1 MVLRPGDNDRA
12 VIVLDWERSPSGWRT
27 FIHPRGSPNP
37 DRFDILG
44 SKDSRGFL
52 NMEDSR
58 MVGAFYLADPTN
70 ARRPLTREDLLNSS
84 HPLYTRCAPFDL
96 VIENAHLVPRTE
108 DSLAQVYTPH
118 ELNQLYEICQH
129 AGVEVFLFPNVVTKR
144 ARMEA
149 NYRTYSDMNKSEL
162 VKVYQTLSNDEEN
175 VSGRKKSDLIDL
187 IEGIDAE
194 ENSTV
199 SNAGDEG
206 EAETA
211 YDPALFPKHHDPDAI
226 CFFILRRVLGVGPEN
241 QTIHDFNPLV
251 LKKFNP
257 LIATPQVFW
266 DDIAKIR
273 MDSNK
278 RLNRMR
284 NIEPKYGNQ
293 DPDVKRCIEKL
304 NAFWPSLKPEERRL
318 FREKLKLAKLS
329 DRSHSELKN
338 FLAENRLDVYPEE
351 GEQLLGMVP
360 AAPKPTVESYAELLH
375 LDSSGT
381 TAEIR
386 GRILNTEL
394 TPEMRSNVVSRLIQ
408 DGKFPKKGTILEGFD
423 RHALEMEPFVDLPL
437 GSGPVVMSLYV
448 SIFERNGLHRRNPKG
463 QFIGI
468 GTIFDKVLNFSPY
481 KGRKGGLARSN
492 LMWHSLG
499 KAQMNER
506 WVIEDDMSSRQ
517 DFRRDWRRALK
528 ILTRKL
534 RGDVAI
540 IEPPKRGVI
549 RWILGKIMSR

>member
-1 MVLRPGDNDRA
+1 MALRPGNNDRA

-58 MVGAFYLADPTN
+58 MVGAFYLADSTN

-96 VIENAHLVPRTE
+96 VIENAHLAPRTE
-108 DSLAQVYTPH
+108 DSLAQVYWPE
-118 ELNQLYEICQH
+118 ELKDLYDICQN
-129 AGVEVFLFPNVVTKR
+129 ADVRIFLFPNVVTKR

-149 NYRTYSDMNKSEL
+149 NYGTSPDISDMK
-162 VKVYQTLSNDEEN
+162 D
-175 VSGRKKSDLIDL
+175 
-187 IEGIDAE
+187 
-194 ENSTV
+194 
-199 SNAGDEG
+199 
-206 EAETA
+206 
-211 YDPALFPKHHDPDAI
+211 HDPDAI
-226 CFFILRRVLGVGPEN
+226 CYFILRRVLGVDPEN
-241 QTIHDFNPLV
+241 QTIHDFNHLV

-257 LIATPQVFW
+257 MIATPQVFW

-318 FREKLKLAKLS
+318 FRQKLKLAKLS

-351 GEQLLGMVP
+351 GEQLLSMVP
-360 AAPKPTVESYAELLH
+360 AAPKPTVQSYAELLH

-386 GRILNTEL
+386 GRILEIEL

-408 DGKFPKKGTILEGFD
+408 DGKFPMKGTILEGFD
-423 RHALEMEPFVDLPL
+423 RHALETEPFVDLPL
-437 GSGPVVMSLYV
+437 GSGSVVMSLYV

-528 ILTRKL
+528 LLTRKL

-540 IEPPKRGVI
+540 IEPPK
-549 RWILGKIMSR
+549 